1 MTHHRIVIGQGTL
14 VHADG
19 QRRGRG
25 GPRGA
30 AVGANHSAGGVV
42 VRGGTTPAASPA
54 PAATRTAPA
63 LVQGRNTF
71 RAIQEDGLG
80 LWVIASKCR
89 DLIGLTAVHAFEWL
103 GSAGRFVRVTCRL
116 QLDFVIE
123 VQALGF
129 RV

>member
-89 DLIGLTAVHAFEWL
+89 DRVDGSPRVRMVGVSWKICPCNLPLT
-103 GSAGRFVRVTCRL
+103 TRL
-116 QLDFVIE
+116 CD
-123 VQALGF
+123 
-129 RV
+129 